1 MSDHDPSREDLL
13 VALQSRVRELE
24 ECHRQILALRLEASV
39 RAAYV
44 IDLQNQ
50 LQLALDRAQQYE
62 AEATELRAK
71 AAFAAVSDVGTLAAE
86 RAALQESI
94 AQTLAR
100 AASLRGAPLSAP
112 E

>member
-1 MSDHDPSREDLL
+1 MSDYGPSQADLL
-13 VALQSRVRELE
+13 AALQTRIRELD

-39 RAAYV
+39 RTAYV

-50 LQLALDRAQQYE
+50 LEIALDRAQQCE
-62 AEATELRAK
+62 AEATELRAR
-71 AAFAAVSDVGTLAAE
+71 AAFAAANDVGTLAAE
-86 RAALQESI
+86 RAALEESV

-100 AASLRGAPLSAP
+100 AASLRGAPLSAA